1 MFGQVLKFVG
11 FGQRVSEL
19 GRFKFRGVH
28 VTPNFIVPSGK
39 TMRRMPKCLEAY
51 ARQRPHLSAS
61 QVWWGSDIARRQ
73 GAKIFDVFVCFL
85 PIPF

>member
-28 VTPNFIVPSGK
+28 VTPNFIVPRGK
-39 TMRRMPKCLEAY
+39 TMRRMQGRDLIYHQAKFGGVRISRA
-51 ARQRPHLSAS
+51 ARGRKYSMFL
-61 QVWWGSDIARRQ
+61 
-73 GAKIFDVFVCFL
+73 FVFC
-85 PIPF
+85 PSPFE